1 MKAKDLLFSVSVI
14 ATAAAAISTS
24 AVAEESEREHAKKEK
39 CYGIVK
45 AGKNDCSAADG
56 SHSCAGYAK
65 IDASGKDWVL
75 LPEGT
80 CERIIGGSTKPAIE
94 NKS

>member
-1 MKAKDLLFSVSVI
+1 MKTKNILFAI
-14 ATAAAAISTS
+14 GLIAISS
-24 AVAEESEREHAKKEK
+24 AANAVEDEKEHAKKEK
-39 CYGIVK
+39 CYGVVK

-80 CERIIGGSTKPAIE
+80 CERIIGGSTKPILE